1 VGLTRRSAGLRV
13 RLLLTL
19 FGASML
25 VGGAL
30 VAALVG
36 LMSGALG
43 SGAAAFGSQAIG
55 IVGGAMLAL
64 VVLLAWLLD
73 RQLVAPL
80 TRVDAALD
88 RVSGAG
94 SAEPLLP
101 EGADL
106 IGRVAPAINR
116 LEQRLGEERQRVR
129 AQIAALEKANAD
141 LRTAREHAA
150 RAERL
155 ASVGRLAAGVAHEVG
170 NPMTA
175 VIGFLALLRDR
186 LSQGKDAIEYVDRI
200 EREAAR
206 IDRILRD
213 LLALARPAD
222 RLRPV
227 DVHRCATQAALL
239 VRAQPTWPPG
249 TEVQVAFPPGLANVA
264 ADEHY
269 VVQMLVNLLVNAA
282 KASARTIRLSGRAEE
297 ATVIVEVLDDG
308 RGLPE
313 DYAERLFEPF
323 FTTAAPGAGTGL
335 GLALCHATMERFG
348 GSIEARPAPGG
359 KGAALVLRF
368 PVWTEQ
374 AAAVPEGAERRKPF

>member
-1 VGLTRRSAGLRV
+1 VGRLTRRSAGLRV
-13 RLLLTL
+13 RLWLTL
-19 FGASML
+19 VGAIML
-25 VGGAL
+25 IGGAL
-30 VAALVG
+30 VVALVG
-36 LMSGALG
+36 LVSDELGAGASATFGRRAVLIV
-43 SGAAAFGSQAIG
+43 GAAMVAL
-55 IVGGAMLAL
+55 LA
-64 VVLLAWLLD
+64 LLAWILD
-73 RQLVAPL
+73 RQLVSPL
-80 TRVDAALD
+80 ARVDAALD

-94 SAEPLLP
+94 GAEPLLP

-129 AQIAALEKANAD
+129 AQIAALEKANED

-175 VIGFLALLRDR
+175 VIGFLSLLRDR
-186 LSQGKDAIEYVDRI
+186 LSQGKDAVEYVDRI

-227 DVHRCATQAALL
+227 DVQRCATQAALL
-239 VRAQPTWPPG
+239 VRAQPTWPRE
-249 TEVQVAFPPGLANVA
+249 TAVQISFPAGLANVA

-282 KASARTIRLSGRAEE
+282 KAGAANIQVSGRPEE
-297 ATVIVEVLDDG
+297 ATVVVEVVDDG
-308 RGLPE
+308 RGLPA
-313 DYAERLFEPF
+313 DHAERLFEPF
-323 FTTAAPGAGTGL
+323 FTTAAPGEGTGL

-359 KGAALVLRF
+359 KGAAFVLRF
-368 PVWTEQ
+368 PTWTEQ
-374 AAAVPEGAERRKPF
+374 ATSRA

>member
-1 VGLTRRSAGLRV
+1 MGRLTRRSAGLRL
-13 RLLLTL
+13 RLWLTL
-19 FGASML
+19 VGAIML
-25 VGGAL
+25 IGGTLL
-30 VAALVG
+30 VALVG
-36 LMSGALG
+36 SASDAMGTNAS
-43 SGAAAFGSQAIG
+43 AAFGRRAIV
-55 IVGGAMLAL
+55 IVGAAMVAL

-73 RQLVAPL
+73 RQLVSPL
-80 TRVDAALD
+80 ARVDAALD

-94 SAEPLLP
+94 GPEPLLP

-186 LSQGKDAIEYVDRI
+186 LTQGKDAVEYVDRI

-222 RLRPV
+222 RPRPV
-227 DVHRCATQAALL
+227 DVQRCATQAALL

-249 TEVQVAFPPGLANVA
+249 TDVQLAFAAGLPSVA

-269 VVQMLVNLLVNAA
+269 VVQMLVNLLVNAV
-282 KASARTIRLSGRAEE
+282 KAGARSIRVSGRPEE
-297 ATVIVEVLDDG
+297 ATVVVEVVDDG

-313 DYAERLFEPF
+313 GYAERLFEPF
-323 FTTAAPGAGTGL
+323 FTTAAPGEGTGL

-348 GSIEARPAPGG
+348 GSIEAHPAAGG
-359 KGAALVLRF
+359 KGSVFVLRF
-368 PVWTEQ
+368 PTWTEQ
-374 AAAVPEGAERRKPF
+374 ATARA

>member
-1 VGLTRRSAGLRV
+1 MGRLTRRSAGLRL
-13 RLLLTL
+13 RLWLTL
-19 FGASML
+19 VGAIML
-25 VGGAL
+25 IGGTLL
-30 VAALVG
+30 VALVG
-36 LMSGALG
+36 SASDAMGTNAS
-43 SGAAAFGSQAIG
+43 AAFGRRAIV
-55 IVGGAMLAL
+55 IVGAAMVAL

-73 RQLVAPL
+73 RQLVSPL
-80 TRVDAALD
+80 ARVDAALD

-94 SAEPLLP
+94 GAEPLLP

-186 LSQGKDAIEYVDRI
+186 LSRGKEAVEYVDRI

-227 DVHRCATQAALL
+227 DVQRCATQAALL
-239 VRAQPTWPPG
+239 VRAQPTWPSG
-249 TEVQVAFPPGLANVA
+249 TDVQVAFPPGLPSVA

-269 VVQMLVNLLVNAA
+269 VVQMLVNLLVNAV
-282 KASARTIRLSGRAEE
+282 KAGARSIRVSGRPEE
-297 ATVIVEVLDDG
+297 ATVVVEVVDDG

-313 DYAERLFEPF
+313 GYAERLFEPF
-323 FTTAAPGAGTGL
+323 FTTAAPGEGTGL

-348 GSIEARPAPGG
+348 GSIEAHPAPGG
-359 KGAALVLRF
+359 RGSVFVLRF
-368 PVWTEQ
+368 PTWTEQ
-374 AAAVPEGAERRKPF
+374 ATARA

>member
-1 VGLTRRSAGLRV
+1 VGRLTRRSAGLRV
-13 RLLLTL
+13 KLLLTL
-19 FGASML
+19 IGAAML
-25 VGGAL
+25 IGGAL
-30 VAALVG
+30 VVALLG
-36 LMSGALG
+36 GASEVMDG
-43 SGAAAFGSQAIG
+43 RASAAFGLRAIW
-55 IVGGAMLAL
+55 IVAAGMAAL

-73 RQLVAPL
+73 RQLVSPL
-80 TRVDAALD
+80 ARVDAALD

-94 SAEPLLP
+94 GTEPLLP

-129 AQIAALEKANAD
+129 AQIAALEQANVD

-186 LSQGKDAIEYVDRI
+186 LAQGKEGLEYVDRI

-227 DVHRCATQAALL
+227 DLQRCATQAAAL
-239 VRAQPTWPPG
+239 VRAQPNWSVA
-249 TEVQVAFPPGLANVA
+249 TEIQLAIPQGLPSVL

-269 VVQMLVNLLVNAA
+269 VVQILVNLLVNAA
-282 KASARTIRLSGRAEE
+282 KAGARTIRVTARPEE
-297 ATVIVEVLDDG
+297 ASVVAEVIDDG

-313 DYAERLFEPF
+313 GYAEQLFEPF
-323 FTTAAPGAGTGL
+323 FTTADPGEGTGL

-348 GSIEARPAPGG
+348 GSIEAQPAPGG
-359 KGAALVLRF
+359 KGAAFVLRF
-368 PVWTEQ
+368 RGWTGQ
-374 AAAVPEGAERRKPF
+374 ATAAR

>member
-1 VGLTRRSAGLRV
+1 MGRLTRRGAGLRV

-19 FGASML
+19 IGAAML
-25 VGGAL
+25 MGGAL
-30 VAALVG
+30 VVAL
-36 LMSGALG
+36 LG
-43 SGAAAFGSQAIG
+43 EASEVLDAHARAAFGLRAIFTVAAG
-55 IVGGAMLAL
+55 MAAL

-73 RQLVAPL
+73 RQLVSPL

-94 SAEPLLP
+94 GTEPLLP

-129 AQIAALEKANAD
+129 AQIAALEKANED

-186 LSQGKDAIEYVDRI
+186 LAKGKDALDYVDRI

-213 LLALARPAD
+213 LLALARPSD
-222 RLRPV
+222 RLARV
-227 DVHRCATQAALL
+227 DVQRCATQAAAL
-239 VRAQPTWPPG
+239 VRAQPTWPAG
-249 TEVQVAFPPGLANVA
+249 TEVQVAVPQGLPGAA

-282 KASARTIRLSGRAEE
+282 KAGARTIRVTARQEE
-297 ATVIVEVLDDG
+297 ASLVVEVVDDG
-308 RGLPE
+308 RGLPAG
-313 DYAERLFEPF
+313 YAESLFEPF
-323 FTTAAPGAGTGL
+323 FTTAAPGEGTGL

-348 GSIEARPAPGG
+348 GSIEARPAPSG
-359 KGAALVLRF
+359 KGAAFDLRF
-368 PVWTEQ
+368 RVWTEQ
-374 AAAVPEGAERRKPF
+374 AAARA

>member
-1 VGLTRRSAGLRV
+1 V
-13 RLLLTL
+13 RLWLTL
-19 FGASML
+19 VGAIML
-25 VGGAL
+25 IGGAL
-30 VAALVG
+30 VVALVG
-36 LMSGALG
+36 LVSDEMGPSAGAVLG
-43 SGAAAFGSQAIG
+43 RRAVLIVGAAMVAL
-55 IVGGAMLAL
+55 LA
-64 VVLLAWLLD
+64 LLAWLLD
-73 RQLVAPL
+73 RQLVSPL
-80 TRVDAALD
+80 ARVDAALD

-94 SAEPLLP
+94 GQEPLLP

-129 AQIAALEKANAD
+129 AQIAALEKANED

-175 VIGFLALLRDR
+175 VIGFLSLLRDR

-200 EREAAR
+200 EREAGR

-227 DVHRCATQAALL
+227 DVQRCATQAALL
-239 VRAQPTWPPG
+239 VRSQPTWPG
-249 TEVQVAFPPGLANVA
+249 ETAVQVSFPAGLANVA

-282 KASARTIRLSGRAEE
+282 KAGARTIRVSGRREE
-297 ATVIVEVLDDG
+297 AVVVVEVVDDG

-323 FTTAAPGAGTGL
+323 FTTAAPGEGTGL

-348 GSIEARPAPGG
+348 GSIEAHPAPGG
-359 KGAALVLRF
+359 KGAAFVLRF
-368 PVWTEQ
+368 PTWTEP
-374 AAAVPEGAERRKPF
+374 APARR

>member
-1 VGLTRRSAGLRV
+1 VGRLTTRSAGLRV

-19 FGASML
+19 LGATML
-25 VGGAL
+25 IGGAL
-30 VAALVG
+30 VVALVG
-36 LMSGALG
+36 SVSEAVGG
-43 SGAAAFGSQAIG
+43 SAGAAYGLRAIG
-55 IVGGAMLAL
+55 IVGAAMVAL
-64 VVLLAWLLD
+64 VALLAWLLD
-73 RQLVAPL
+73 RQLVSPL
-80 TRVDAALD
+80 ARVDAALD

-94 SAEPLLP
+94 GAEPLLP

-129 AQIAALEKANAD
+129 AQIAALERANAE
-141 LRTAREHAA
+141 LRAAREHVA

-186 LSQGKDAIEYVDRI
+186 LSQGRDAVEYVDRI
-200 EREAAR
+200 EREAGR

-222 RLRPV
+222 RLRAV
-227 DVHRCATQAALL
+227 DVSRCATQAALL
-239 VRAQPTWPPG
+239 VRSQPTWPG
-249 TEVQVAFPPGLANVA
+249 AEVQIAMPPGLPNAA

-269 VVQMLVNLLVNAA
+269 VVQVLVNLLVNAA
-282 KASARTIRLSGRAEE
+282 KAGAKTIRVEGRAEE
-297 ATVIVEVLDDG
+297 AVVIVEVVDDG

-313 DYAERLFEPF
+313 GYAESLFEPF
-323 FTTAAPGAGTGL
+323 FTTAAPGEGTGL

-348 GSIEARPAPGG
+348 GSIEARPGPGG
-359 KGAALVLRF
+359 KGAAFLLRF
-368 PVWTEQ
+368 PAWTER
-374 AAAVPEGAERRKPF
+374 AAAGA

>member
-1 VGLTRRSAGLRV
+1 MGLRRRSAGLRV

-19 FGASML
+19 LGAAML
-25 VGGAL
+25 IGGAL
-30 VAALVG
+30 LVALLGSVSESMTRAQRAAYGLHAVLLVAA
-36 LMSGALG
+36 
-43 SGAAAFGSQAIG
+43 
-55 IVGGAMLAL
+55 AMTAL
-64 VVLLAWLLD
+64 VALLAWLLD
-73 RQLVAPL
+73 RQLVSPL
-80 TRVDAALD
+80 ARVDAALD

-94 SAEPLLP
+94 GGEPLLP

-116 LEQRLGEERQRVR
+116 LEQRLGEERQRVH
-129 AQIAALEKANAD
+129 AQIAALEKVNSD
-141 LRTAREHAA
+141 LRTAREHVA

-186 LSQGKDAIEYVDRI
+186 LAQGRDSIEYVDRI
-200 EREAAR
+200 ERELGR

-222 RLRPV
+222 RLRSV
-227 DVHRCATQAALL
+227 DLQRCASQAAAL
-239 VRAQPTWPPG
+239 VRAQPTWSG
-249 TEVQVAFPPGLANVA
+249 AEIQLAMPPGLPSA
-264 ADEHY
+264 AGDEHY

-282 KASARTIRLSGRAEE
+282 KAGARTIRVAGRAEE
-297 ATVIVEVLDDG
+297 DSVVVEVVDDG

-313 DYAERLFEPF
+313 GHAERLFEPF
-323 FTTAAPGAGTGL
+323 FTTAAPGEGTGL

-348 GSIEARPAPGG
+348 GSIEAQPAPGG
-359 KGAALVLRF
+359 RGAALVLRF
-368 PVWTEQ
+368 RAWGDAP
-374 AAAVPEGAERRKPF
+374 AALG